1 MLKYA
6 VTALAAVTLFAVT
19 SSSVQAQNNRSWVS
33 GTGSDANP
41 CTRALPCASL
51 TVAHTNTNAGG
62 EINVL
67 DGGAFTTGIITKSIT
82 IQNDGAGTAGVSI
95 NAGNA
100 IIISGAGIVVT
111 LRGLDIS
118 NVTAQNSG
126 VVFVNGAVLHIEN
139 CTIRNFT
146 GADAFGIRFTPNSG
160 SSLLFVSDTVVS
172 TNTSSTGGGILVRP
186 TGSASVNASF
196 TRVISKNNA
205 VGFKSD
211 ASGTSGFINVTI
223 DDSNATGN
231 TQHGVWAVGGSF
243 GTDIFI
249 HNTMINGNT
258 LNGLRAENAGARIT
272 THGR

>member
-118 NVTAQNSG
+118 NVTA
-126 VVFVNGAVLHIEN
+126 
-139 CTIRNFT
+139 
-146 GADAFGIRFTPNSG
+146 
-160 SSLLFVSDTVVS
+160 
-172 TNTSSTGGGILVRP
+172 
-186 TGSASVNASF
+186 
-196 TRVISKNNA
+196 
-205 VGFKSD
+205 
-211 ASGTSGFINVTI
+211 
-223 DDSNATGN
+223 
-231 TQHGVWAVGGSF
+231 
-243 GTDIFI
+243 
-249 HNTMINGNT
+249 
-258 LNGLRAENAGARIT
+258 
-272 THGR
+272 